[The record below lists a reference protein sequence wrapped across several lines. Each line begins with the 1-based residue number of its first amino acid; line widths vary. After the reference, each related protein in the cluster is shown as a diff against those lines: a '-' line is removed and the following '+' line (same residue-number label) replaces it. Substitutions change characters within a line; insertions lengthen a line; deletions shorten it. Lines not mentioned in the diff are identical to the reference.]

1 MKKAIPLAALLLTAA
16 LTPAPPTLAQT
27 PPTLVQTPPPPPAHV
42 IKPEKRALITELFT
56 AMEADKMAQ
65 QVADV
70 MLGQMEPH
78 LMRAL
83 AQSIP
88 DGARLSAAERE
99 QFQQRMAESTTRIW
113 RRLRELLPQRVRFSE
128 VMEQIFFPLYD
139 KHFTETELKELVA
152 FYKSPTG
159 KKFISVV
166 PQLTQESM
174 TKTGELVMPKLS
186 ALVNELVE
194 EELKSLK
201 KP

>member
-1 MKKAIPLAALLLTAA
+1 MKKAISLAALSLAA
-16 LTPAPPTLAQT
+16 AFALASAAAAQT
-27 PPTLVQTPPPPPAHV
+27 PPPPPPPAHV
-42 IKPEKRALITELFT
+42 IKPEKRALIRELFI

-65 QVADV
+65 QVMDV

-78 LMRAL
+78 LTRTL
-83 AQSIP
+83 ARSVP

-99 QFQQRMAESTTRIW
+99 QFQKRMAESTARMW
-113 RRLRELLPQRVRFSE
+113 RRLRELLPQRAPFSE
-128 VMEQIFFPLYD
+128 VMEQIYFPLYD
-139 KHFTETELKELVA
+139 KHFTESELKDLAA

-174 TKTGELVMPKLS
+174 AMIGELMMPKIA
-186 ALVNELVE
+186 ALVNEVVE
-194 EELKSLK
+194 EEVKNLK